1 MASSIIKTDLS
12 IKIVVECG
20 SHRSEVEV
28 FKDKITIQ
36 AKVVEMKNNG

>member
-12 IKIVVECG
+12 IKIVAECG
-20 SHRSEVEV
+20 SHRSEVEL

-36 AKVVEMKNNG
+36 AKVVEIKNHG